1 MHSQVPG
8 RNGLYRSKKCP
19 QVVFKRIRADTAQG
33 AIAQPC
39 PPAGLGQGWILECGH
54 SNPAMGHLGKHR
66 EVLSISRNR
75 QRARERP
82 AEPTVQ
88 SRITLYKQ
96 KPRRPPEHVGPQ
108 AHRAPGAGEP
118 GESSDKQCWEYSGTR
133 ETIPRISCDI

>member
-19 QVVFKRIRADTAQG
+19 QVVFKRIMADTAQR

-39 PPAGLGQGWILECGH
+39 PPAGLGQRWILECGH

-96 KPRRPPEHVGPQ
+96 QPRRPS
-108 AHRAPGAGEP
+108 RTRGA
-118 GESSDKQCWEYSGTR
+118 SGTQSTWCWRTGR
-133 ETIPRISCDI
+133 ELRSTVLGVLWDQGDDSQNLM